1 MLVSGIKSLII
12 FLYDITKAIGFPNYA
27 LAIILMTI
35 LLRLALYP
43 LTLKQM
49 KSMKNMQLVQPKI
62 QQLQKKYKNN
72 KEKLNQEL
80 MKLYQQYDINPAAGC
95 LPLLIQMPILIGLF
109 TVLRDFTFEPVEHAK
124 FFWVANLSN
133 PDPYYILPILV
144 GIATYVQSKL
154 SLAKAT
160 TASNNSMNLMMLY
173 FMPIFIAYI
182 SIQFPAGLSLYWVV
196 FNILGVVQQIIIN
209 RQPLTE
215 EVERK

>member
-1 MLVSGIKSLII
+1 
-12 FLYDITKAIGFPNYA
+12 
-27 LAIILMTI
+27 
-35 LLRLALYP
+35 
-43 LTLKQM
+43 
-49 KSMKNMQLVQPKI
+49 MQLVKPKI

-95 LPLLIQMPILIGLF
+95 LPLLIQMPILSGLF